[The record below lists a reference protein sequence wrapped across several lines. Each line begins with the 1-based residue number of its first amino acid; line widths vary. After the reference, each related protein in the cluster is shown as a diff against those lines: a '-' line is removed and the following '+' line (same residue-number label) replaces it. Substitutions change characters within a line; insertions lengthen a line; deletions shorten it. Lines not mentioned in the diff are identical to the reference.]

1 MTLEDIAKR
10 LDRLETLTAL
20 SAKTVLD
27 INDTAELTGYSVKYL
42 RLLIAKREIPHYRR
56 GNRLY
61 FSRDEIEDWMM
72 GVRIP
77 TKEEMNIKAMGY
89 RPSKTNQAAV
99 KEWHY
104 GQGHTGLKASMS
116 SGSTP
121 HTVTK
126 ATTEPRGQNNN
137 PNNLQN

>member
-1 MTLEDIAKR
+1 MITLEEIAKR

-89 RPSKTNQAAV
+89 RIK
-99 KEWHY
+99 
-104 GQGHTGLKASMS
+104 
-116 SGSTP
+116 
-121 HTVTK
+121 
-126 ATTEPRGQNNN
+126 
-137 PNNLQN
+137 

>member
-1 MTLEDIAKR
+1 MITLEEIAQR

-20 SAKTVLD
+20 SAKNVLD

-61 FSRDEIEDWMM
+61 FNRDEIEDWMM
-72 GVRIP
+72 GTRIP

-89 RPSKTNQAAV
+89 RPT
-99 KEWHY
+99 
-104 GQGHTGLKASMS
+104 
-116 SGSTP
+116 
-121 HTVTK
+121 
-126 ATTEPRGQNNN
+126 
-137 PNNLQN
+137 

>member
-1 MTLEDIAKR
+1 MMTLEDIAQR

-61 FSRDEIEDWMM
+61 FNRDEIEDWMM
-72 GVRIP
+72 GTRIP
-77 TKEEMNIKAMGY
+77 TKEEINIKAMGY
-89 RPSKTNQAAV
+89 RPS
-99 KEWHY
+99 
-104 GQGHTGLKASMS
+104 
-116 SGSTP
+116 
-121 HTVTK
+121 
-126 ATTEPRGQNNN
+126 
-137 PNNLQN
+137 